1 MIKKSWI
8 RTEGLKKNIELL
20 WQLQKSEIIVGLNL
34 IIKKYSWF
42 LIFHQISFSFPLVF
56 LSCIQ
61 LILIFGNQ
69 EESFESGSLRVI
81 DS

>member
-42 LIFHQISFSFPLVF
+42 LIFPSNFFF
-56 LSCIQ
+56 
-61 LILIFGNQ
+61 F
-69 EESFESGSLRVI
+69 SLRFFKLYTAN
-81 DS
+81 SYLW